1 MKDKQELLHLSI
13 TQYGAESEGK
23 LALLLDGFTTQAQ
36 VDHVIEQFNKF
47 MKDQTFET
55 AVAAIKAAE
64 QANPIPVPEVEPE
77 PTGDPT
83 SVDPPKKSVFNTGI
97 EVISSFFNRFKKN

>member
-47 MKDQTFET
+47 MKDSAKE
-55 AVAAIKAAE
+55 IK
-64 QANPIPVPEVEPE
+64 Q
-77 PTGDPT
+77 
-83 SVDPPKKSVFNTGI
+83 
-97 EVISSFFNRFKKN
+97 